1 MDFDPNN
8 ALKSTLHGPLV
19 SDFRP
24 SLVTNFSNLYYVR
37 KEIFRDDAPQIVDP
51 SQDDATMVE
60 REANL
65 EKEGLSEWMQP
76 HGCNYVDP
84 EPRGCNPMDETR
96 GCISVDATSMEGT
109 ERKQ

>member
-37 KEIFRDDAPQIVDP
+37 KEIFR
-51 SQDDATMVE
+51 THM
-60 REANL
+60 NTL
-65 EKEGLSEWMQP
+65 
-76 HGCNYVDP
+76 
-84 EPRGCNPMDETR
+84 DELDEVTFTWA
-96 GCISVDATSMEGT
+96 SWSS
-109 ERKQ
+109 